1 MREIIFENGQRV
13 AREMSQ
19 ARADALA
26 AVVVYTADP
35 DPVLDALALLAAE
48 LPAAKGVAVRAEIEK
63 AKGKRK

>member
-26 AVVVYTADP
+26 AVVVYTAVP
-35 DPVLDALALLAAE
+35 DPVIDALVLLAAE
-48 LPAAKGVAVRAEIEK
+48 LPPGKGDAVRAEIEK
-63 AKGKRK
+63 SKGKRK